1 MIIQHYMY
9 FPRSP
14 KYDFQRHWQ
23 DRNKNVNYSESKLFI
38 VLHVHKLNLHVCISQ
53 KDKSEK

>member
-1 MIIQHYMY
+1 MIIQHY

-23 DRNKNVNYSESKLFI
+23 DRNKNVNYLKSKLFI

-53 KDKSEK
+53 GDKSEK